1 MNDSVVTRHSMECM
15 LRTGH
20 VSLVDRSRFWDI
32 LNAKPFYSQSAF
44 RGVERCAASTRIR
57 CTGPETTDVGRPKEK
72 FTLGMAVLA
81 VRFCRR
87 TTLESRLESQNHI
100 TNFRSNNLFVIRPR
114 LSSHSSVQKWLRKK
128 CQSGSSELSDDQK
141 FLLPMASETWTSVTL
156 FSGKQ
161 TIHCSGCVL
170 T

>member
-1 MNDSVVTRHSMECM
+1 MECT
-15 LRTGH
+15 LRTAC
-20 VSLVDRSRFWDI
+20 VSLVDWSHFWDV
-32 LNAKPFYSQSAF
+32 LKAKPFYSQSAF
-44 RGVERCAASTRIR
+44 RDVERCAASTRTR
-57 CTGPETTDVGRPKEK
+57 CTGPETTDVGRSKEK

-81 VRFCRR
+81 VRSCRR
-87 TTLESRLESQNHI
+87 TTLESRLESQNYM

-141 FLLPMASETWTSVTL
+141 FLLPMASEIWTCVAL
-156 FSGKQ
+156 YSGKQ
-161 TIHCSGCVL
+161 TIHCPGCVL